1 MRRLG
6 FVEVVGK
13 NGILVVRPSVNVRE
27 DLIGSLVYDS
37 NLRRLGKVVD
47 IVGRVDDP
55 RVIVKLESR
64 DLASTIRDYNVYYE
78 PAQRRGAR
86 KQGGETQ

>member
-1 MRRLG
+1 MG

-47 IVGRVDDP
+47 IIGRVDDP
-55 RVIVKLESR
+55 RLIVKLESR
-64 DLASTIRDYNVYYE
+64 DPVSYTHLTLPTSDLV
-78 PAQRRGAR
+78 
-86 KQGGETQ
+86 